1 MSKGVIIT
9 TIIAVLFITVTLYVM
24 GRCYL
29 YFCDGDK
36 VGIAIELLL
45 VYAPMLVQC
54 YLMKQALVSNSS
66 SASSVASIWPII
78 ALTALIL
85 EHKLVTPKDGE

>member
-1 MSKGVIIT
+1 MSREVIIT
-9 TIIAVLFITVTLYVM
+9 AIIAVLFIVVTLYVM

-54 YLMKQALVSNSS
+54 YLMKQALVSNSPSVS
-66 SASSVASIWPII
+66 SAAHI
-78 ALTALIL
+78 
-85 EHKLVTPKDGE
+85 

>member
-1 MSKGVIIT
+1 MSREVIIT
-9 TIIAVLFITVTLYVM
+9 AIIAVLFIVVTLYVM

-54 YLMKQALVSNSS
+54 YLMKQALVSNSPSVS
-66 SASSVASIWPII
+66 SAAHIWPMI
-78 ALTALIL
+78 ALTALVL